1 MLYNKAPEQRS
12 ILVFRLLRGQEKVG
26 CHFYEFVGA
35 KGMLASPPHKLL
47 RGPRWPSAASSTTR
61 HCLQWPGRIVGSRG
75 ADNEKEA
82 ICHLLRCPAQKPSLQ
97 RKQPSA

>member
-47 RGPRWPSAASSTTR
+47 RV
-61 HCLQWPGRIVGSRG
+61 PGGHQEQVQQLAIVCNGQ
-75 ADNEKEA
+75 EE
-82 ICHLLRCPAQKPSLQ
+82 
-97 RKQPSA
+97 